1 MALLTSEEIA
11 LKEKN
16 EKFLTLVKQNPTL
29 PIVPLVDYEIVSED
43 CGRWLGSLGECYVG
57 EFAICGDRYYTD
69 RNEFKERYYD
79 RNDEELCERFNYEPC
94 MTLPVAKGKYT
105 KEQINTN
112 EKNLEKLE
120 AFLEE
125 KANEL
130 FIKAIILNIDL
141 P

>member
-57 EFAICGDRYYTD
+57 EFAIYGDRYYTD

-94 MTLPVAKGKYT
+94 MTLPVAKGKYIYYT
-105 KEQINTN
+105 
-112 EKNLEKLE
+112 
-120 AFLEE
+120 FR
-125 KANEL
+125 
-130 FIKAIILNIDL
+130 
-141 P
+141 

>member
-57 EFAICGDRYYTD
+57 EFAIYGDRYYTD